1 MGVTRRV
8 DSIQELG
15 RKKTNAQLAQEN
27 EALRGKV
34 ASLDTQ
40 LEDTQLEDTQLAL
53 CDVYEALLGGES

>member
-34 ASLDTQ
+34 ASL
-40 LEDTQLEDTQLAL
+40 ETQLEDTQLAL